1 MDYIV
6 DFDGIDWVV
15 PEWAAGGTT
24 YKEKRFVGDNRRM
37 RMVEFKE
44 GFHSP
49 GFCNNGH
56 SGIVLKGQFHIDMNG
71 TTVLCKEGETF
82 NYPAGDQYKHKVH
95 MEKGDGALVLFFE
108 VEEEKI

>member
-1 MDYIV
+1 
-6 DFDGIDWVV
+6 
-15 PEWAAGGTT
+15 
-24 YKEKRFVGDNRRM
+24 
-37 RMVEFKE
+37 
-44 GFHSP
+44 
-49 GFCNNGH
+49 
-56 SGIVLKGQFHIDMNG
+56 MNG